1 MPHIPRDKFTRWNRS
16 HSIPPL
22 SLILR
27 FPLDIL
33 RHAARFTVLLIRQRQ
48 LVSKDTLYINFG
60 YCGGDPPEHPFS
72 RAAVQPLPDSPV
84 SLYCGFGYSK
94 REGREL
100 PIDSG
105 QREVELSSGTSRAPS
120 GLGKQDVEWVIEEGA
135 GET

>member
-16 HSIPPL
+16 HSIPLP
-22 SLILR
+22 SLILH
-27 FPLDIL
+27 FNVL
-33 RHAARFTVLLIRQRQ
+33 RYAARFTVLLIRQRQ

-60 YCGGDPPEHPFS
+60 YCGGGSPEHPFS
-72 RAAVQPLPDSPV
+72 AAAVQPLADWPV

-94 REGREL
+94 GEGGGL

-105 QREVELSSGTSRAPS
+105 QRGVELSSDTSRAPS
-120 GLGKQDVEWVIEEGA
+120 GVGKQDVEWVIEGA